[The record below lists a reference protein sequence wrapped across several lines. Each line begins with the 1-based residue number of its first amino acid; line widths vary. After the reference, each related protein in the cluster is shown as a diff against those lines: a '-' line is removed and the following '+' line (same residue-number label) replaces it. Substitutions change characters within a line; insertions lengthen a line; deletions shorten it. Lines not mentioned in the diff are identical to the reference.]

1 MAIIKLIINLA
12 KNVGSFFSFMIS
24 MSFMSDDIS
33 KFKILKAVMLDK
45 IKYDINPIKAVLNF
59 KV

>member
-24 MSFMSDDIS
+24 MSLMSDDII

-59 KV
+59 RV